1 MPHLPVFAY
10 QQDRIFF
17 AQAARGLDELVRAE
31 LEELGAGDIEAAG
44 GGLHFRSDAAGLYR
58 VNYYS
63 RLVSRVLAPLA
74 SFTCLSEQAL
84 YDAARALDWQA
95 LFAVEQTFAVF
106 ANVWESR
113 MAHSHYAALR
123 LKDAIA
129 DHFRDRCGR
138 RPDVDTERP
147 DTWINLSIRQDRAVV
162 SLDTSNGSLH
172 RRGYRVQSV
181 AAPLQETLAAAM
193 VRLSGWQ
200 GERPLVDPMC
210 GSGTILAEAFMHY
223 CRVPAAFKKE
233 KFGFESMPDFD
244 PAAWE
249 SVRREGDAAIREMP
263 EGLIRGSDLERQAV
277 SAARS
282 NLREIP
288 GTRGIAVERK
298 DFRDLPGI
306 PGATIICNPP
316 YGMRVGDLE
325 ETRLLY
331 REFGDFL
338 KQRCP
343 GSTAYVLCG
352 NLDLI
357 AAIGLKPSRR
367 FVLYNGPIECRLLKI
382 EVY

>member
-1 MPHLPVFAY
+1 MFVY
-10 QQDRIFF
+10 QQERLFF
-17 AQAARGLDELVRAE
+17 AQTARGLDELARAE
-31 LEELGAGDIEAAG
+31 LEELGACDIETAG
-44 GGLHFRSDAAGLYR
+44 GGLHFHSDAAGLYR
-58 VNYYS
+58 VNYNS

-74 SFTCLSEQAL
+74 AFPCPSEQAL
-84 YDAARALDWQA
+84 YDDARALDWQA
-95 LFAVEQTFAVF
+95 LFSADQTFAVF

-147 DTWINLSIRQDRAVV
+147 DIWINLSIRQDRAVI

-172 RRGYRVQSV
+172 RRGYRPQSV
-181 AAPLQETLAAAM
+181 PAPLQETLAAAM

-233 KFGFESMPDFD
+233 KFGFVNMPDFD
-244 PAAWE
+244 PGVWE
-249 SVRREGDAAIREMP
+249 KVRRESDAAIREMP
-263 EGLIRGSDLERQAV
+263 DGLIRGSDLDRQAI
-277 SAARS
+277 AASRT

-298 DFRDLPGI
+298 DFRDLAGI

-316 YGMRVGDLE
+316 YGIRVGDLE
-325 ETRLLY
+325 ETRLMY
-331 REFGDFL
+331 RDFGDFL

-343 GSTAYVLCG
+343 GSTAYILCG

-357 AAIGLKPSRR
+357 GAIGLKPSRR
-367 FVLYNGPIECRLLKI
+367 FVLFNGPLECRLLKI
-382 EVY
+382 EIY

>member
-1 MPHLPVFAY
+1 VFTY
-10 QQDRIFF
+10 QQDRYFF
-17 AQAARGLDELVRAE
+17 AQTARGLDELARAE
-31 LEELGAGDIEAAG
+31 LEELGAGDIAISG

-58 VNYYS
+58 VNYCS

-74 SFTCLSEQAL
+74 VFPCPSEQAL
-84 YDAARALDWQA
+84 YDTARALDWEA
-95 LFAVEQTFAVF
+95 LLSAEQTFAVF
-106 ANVWESR
+106 ANVWQSR
-113 MAHSHYAALR
+113 LAHSHYAALR

-138 RPDVDTERP
+138 RPNVDTERP
-147 DTWINLSIRQDRAVV
+147 DIWINLSIRQDRAVI
-162 SLDTSNGSLH
+162 SLDTSHGSLH
-172 RRGYRVQSV
+172 RRGYRRQSV
-181 AAPLQETLAAAM
+181 PAPLQETLAAAM

-223 CRVPAAFKKE
+223 CRVPAAWKKD
-233 KFGFESMPDFD
+233 KFGFSSMPDFD
-244 PAAWE
+244 PGAWK

-263 EGLIRGSDLERQAV
+263 DGLIRGSDIERQAV

-298 DFRDLPGI
+298 DFRNLPGI

-316 YGMRVGDLE
+316 YSIRVGDLE

-343 GSTAYVLCG
+343 GSTAFVLCG

-357 AAIGLKPSRR
+357 GAIGLKPSRR

-382 EVY
+382 DIY

>member
-1 MPHLPVFAY
+1 MFAY
-10 QQDRIFF
+10 QQDRLFF

-44 GGLHFRSDAAGLYR
+44 GGLHFRCDSAGLYR
-58 VNYYS
+58 VNYRS

-84 YDAARALDWQA
+84 YEAARALDWRA
-95 LFAVEQTFAVF
+95 LFSVEQTFAVF

-129 DHFRDRCGR
+129 DHFRDLGGR

-147 DTWINLSIRQDRAVV
+147 DIWINLSVRQDRAVI

-193 VRLSGWQ
+193 VRLSGWR

-210 GSGTILAEAFMHY
+210 GSGTILAEAFMQY

-244 PAAWE
+244 PAVWE
-249 SVRREGDAAIREMP
+249 SVRRESDAAIREMP

-277 SAARS
+277 AAARS
-282 NLREIP
+282 NLRELP

-306 PGATIICNPP
+306 PGATIVCNPP

-325 ETRLLY
+325 GTRLLY
-331 REFGDFL
+331 KEFGDFL

-343 GSTAYVLCG
+343 GSTAYLLCG

-357 AAIGLKPSRR
+357 GAIGLKPARR
-367 FVLYNGPIECRLLKI
+367 FVLFNGPIECRLLKI

>member
-1 MPHLPVFAY
+1 MFAY
-10 QQDRIFF
+10 QRDRLFF

-31 LEELGAGDIEAAG
+31 LEELGAGDIEASG
-44 GGLHFRSDAAGLYR
+44 GGLGFRCDASGLYR
-58 VNYYS
+58 INYRS
-63 RLVSRVLAPLA
+63 RLVTRVLAPLA
-74 SFTCLSEQAL
+74 SFPSPSEQAL

-95 LFAVEQTFAVF
+95 LFSVEQTFAVF

-113 MAHSHYAALR
+113 MGHSHYAALR

-147 DTWINLSIRQDRAVV
+147 DIWINLSIRQDRAVI
-162 SLDTSNGSLH
+162 SLDTSSGSLH

-200 GERPLVDPMC
+200 GEKPLVDPMC

-233 KFGFESMPDFD
+233 KFGFECMPDFD

-249 SVRREGDAAIREMP
+249 NVRREGDAAIREMP

-288 GTRGIAVERK
+288 GTRGIAVERR